1 MLLYSRCIHLR
12 RALHCKLLPTLIV
25 SIILCASTSK
35 YAMRTKPLGCSEEAK
50 GRSPC
55 KRLLYTNYIIIT
67 TLLLLFSWYW
77 WGCWGHDADCNK
89 TLELAEGKLS
99 ASHYLVCSVKP
110 AEWTREWEEDRRRR
124 LLFGEQTNPARTIA
138 EEQEDEVGYNNVI
151 VSLDGELS
159 S

>member
-99 ASHYLVCSVKP
+99 ASHYLMCSVKP
-110 AEWTREWEEDRRRR
+110 AEWMRRRPSSPPLVWR
-124 LLFGEQTNPARTIA
+124 TNKPSKDDCGGAGGRGWV
-138 EEQEDEVGYNNVI
+138 Q
-151 VSLDGELS
+151 
-159 S
+159 